1 MVEVKVASSVDEHS
15 LLGEPDMYGIQRF
28 GPYADPQQLVP
39 ISKGGKKPE
48 ALNSMTLQVRLI
60 QRTDVPGPA
69 TPRPHLPAVPDCFV
83 LCWQVAMQGWGTA
96 LGWSS
101 AQAAHPRIR
110 QPLAPPQ
117 PTLKPQTLH
126 LLAGRPIPAQRDK
139 LEQRDQCW
147 RH

>member
-69 TPRPHLPAVPDCFV
+69 SPWLPHRPPQQSTCLV
-83 LCWQVAMQGWGTA
+83 LACGATA

-101 AQAAHPRIR
+101 AQACRLQTPGVR
-110 QPLAPPQ
+110 QSLAPRK
-117 PTLKPQTLH
+117 PTLKTNPMLH
-126 LLAGRPIPAQRDK
+126 AGRWPHSCPTGQAGTT
-139 LEQRDQCW
+139 
-147 RH
+147 